1 MTIEIQQPEL
11 EAMIEAWMRSGS
23 FASVE
28 DALMQALKTA
38 QIPTGSPSRDEA
50 ELTGSALVAAFQASP
65 HKEIDLEP
73 ERFPMPVRAVVL

>member
-23 FASVE
+23 FATVE

-38 QIPTGSPSRDEA
+38 HLPGDSSYAEEA
-50 ELTGSALVAAFQASP
+50 ALTGSALVAAFQASP
-65 HKEIDLEP
+65 HKEIELEP